1 MKGAQQIF
9 FIDKCYDDPFN
20 YKFTIIT
27 KVNLFNGYVDIT
39 HVDETSLRFA
49 IHYFRSQWKISHLS
63 IDVSYA
69 KFNMKELKFISKI
82 VIHLKQMKKRG

>member
-9 FIDKCYDDPFN
+9 FIDICYDDPFN

-49 IHYFRSQWKISHLS
+49 IHYFRSQ
-63 IDVSYA
+63 
-69 KFNMKELKFISKI
+69 
-82 VIHLKQMKKRG
+82 